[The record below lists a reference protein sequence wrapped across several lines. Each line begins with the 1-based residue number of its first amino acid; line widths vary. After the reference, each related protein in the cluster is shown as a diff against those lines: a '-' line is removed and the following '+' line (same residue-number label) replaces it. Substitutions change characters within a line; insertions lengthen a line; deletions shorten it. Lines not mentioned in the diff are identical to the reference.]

1 MMSSRTMIGLV
12 IAAASLAP
20 FAWTAPPAA
29 GAETPPA
36 PRATCTWGGTPAAPT
51 GTFTISPGLTN
62 TPLAAPA
69 VFKVTGDLAGDAGC
83 TGRFSYIGQID
94 ASGTCSVN
102 TFQGRATGLPG
113 ITRFAGVG
121 LTVPGP

>member
-36 PRATCTWGGTPAAPT
+36 PRATCAWGGTAATPT

-69 VFKVTGDLAGDAGC
+69 VFKVTGELAGGPGC
-83 TGRFSYIGQID
+83 RGTLTYDGQID
-94 ASGTCSVN
+94 AGGTCLVN
-102 TFQGRATGLPG
+102 TFQGRARGIPG
-113 ITRFAGVG
+113 VRRFVGVG
-121 LTVPGP
+121 I